1 MSQENREG
9 GPGSDDRE
17 IPELDPHQRRAVE
30 AYLGMDSGLVTL
42 ASVPGAGKSTVA
54 GKAVAAELLERTAA
68 GDPRPHERLV
78 SASFSREDASD
89 IVPDV
94 IAWIETL
101 YERGEAPPE
110 VDRAAVDRLADQLRE
125 APRIG
130 TVDSV
135 LRSVFGEVATSV
147 GFGRMPTVGNAA
159 LIRRVHADTF
169 EAVADDFP
177 ARIER
182 LREAYPDGEWDD
194 GVDDMLRA
202 AFRFTRRHDLS
213 MDAFESRVRAAVERN
228 FGGEEGSEG
237 GKEGNE
243 GGEPSSFDDLLADV
257 QRYRG
262 APRAERVAEE
272 SSADERE
279 ALVAADRRIYREW
292 TGIVGTFRTVLER
305 YVSRYDAHC
314 TERGVVSHLDCAYW
328 VDRFFT
334 HESHEGPRR
343 RRLLARYHDEI
354 ESAVVDEAQ
363 DVSRIQHDALAHLI
377 DADTRVLLAG
387 DVQQCIYQWRDATP
401 ELFGRAIADGEY
413 FGRVWEPRTN
423 ETADR
428 NYRSRPGIV
437 RLANAVAERTLN
449 HPERGGLGDVD
460 AATPSLHAKRDA
472 GEGPSVHVAAFDGDG
487 EPGSKNWVDPELGG
501 REAPVVA
508 NYVAGALA
516 DGRFGG
522 GERDDGRDE
531 ADDSG
536 DGDQPSIT
544 VLFANRTHMDAYA
557 TCFENRGFTVAN
569 ASAHLFASQSVRA
582 VVDTV
587 RWLVD
592 PSDPARTRTL
602 ITGSALAGVTPNPY
616 ADDYEG
622 FDSALNVL
630 REVDWSVSDAA
641 GADGLDSGCATVLAG
656 LSDLQ
661 ADARRL
667 ATEPAAV
674 VVREVVDRL
683 RLEADP
689 LEIDPDTDQPQ
700 RVATLDALVA
710 LVGEWEGDDRYDN
723 AELCTLFEPFLERP
737 QRGPT
742 QPVADPDAVDV
753 VFRTIH
759 SMKGDQDDVVVLA
772 DAATRIGPDA
782 HNTDRFVAAGAD
794 PALAPPVSAV
804 EGAPNLP
811 AVSGGLYAP
820 DADVP
825 RRSGPNA
832 AGLRWRPEY
841 WLAGDASEGE
851 DDPHEVLVGPPVRR
865 EAAAA
870 DRAES
875 WRTLHVALTRAS
887 DHLVIPLPRDDDR
900 LRGRDHWAAVLY
912 DVLGSDAVTG
922 NGISTVDLPDGDGT
936 LQPTRVAVNGVTLG
950 AVLGMD
956 DTDRPTPPPRGPDPA
971 PSTDVLGE
979 AWLPR
984 FVGPST
990 LAPLVEDPASA
1001 LVPFLRGREVHTVS
1015 ESVDDGLPLSFDRVR
1030 TETVGTLV
1038 HDLVAA
1044 LADGECSAAELD
1056 GDRGR
1061 RIADELLERAV
1072 PDGVGDTER
1081 EGLRTFLHEWV
1092 LPDLATSAL
1101 WSRVERAETV
1111 YTDEP
1116 LQAVTRIAGVELE
1129 VQGEADLL
1137 LAMPD
1142 GSWAVEDV
1150 KAALAEPTPAQ
1161 RRRYRMQVDVYAWTL
1176 TRQLDEAA
1184 TGSDIAGEPQVVP
1197 RVTTVGV
1204 SAEEY
1209 GPDPTA
1215 GSWREAVRGM
1225 AE

>member
-1 MSQENREG
+1 MSGDPRESSENR
-9 GPGSDDRE
+9 DV
-17 IPELDPHQRRAVE
+17 PELDPHQRRAVE

-94 IAWIETL
+94 IAWIEAL
-101 YERGEAPPE
+101 YERGEAPDA

-169 EAVADDFP
+169 DAVADDFP

-213 MDAFESRVRAAVERN
+213 MDGFESRLLTAVERN
-228 FGGEEGSEG
+228 FGGADE
-237 GKEGNE
+237 NRD
-243 GGEPSSFDDLLADV
+243 GEPSSFDDLLADV
-257 QRYRG
+257 KRYRG
-262 APRAERVAEE
+262 APRAERVDGE

-279 ALVAADRRIYREW
+279 ALVAADRRINREW

-334 HESHEGPRR
+334 HESHDGPRR

-377 DADTRVLLAG
+377 DGDTRVLLAG

-460 AATPSLHAKRDA
+460 APTPSLHAKRDA
-472 GEGPSVHVAAFDGDG
+472 GDGPSVHVAAFDGDG
-487 EPGSKNWVDPELGG
+487 EPGSKNWVDPDLGG

-522 GERDDGRDE
+522 SEGENGSDE
-531 ADDSG
+531 NG
-536 DGDQPSIT
+536 DDQPSIT

-557 TCFENRGFTVAN
+557 TCFEERGFTVAN

-592 PSDPARTRTL
+592 PSDPARTQTL
-602 ITGSALAGVTPNPY
+602 ITDSALAGVTPNPY

-622 FDSALNVL
+622 FDSALGTL
-630 REVDWSVSDAA
+630 REAEWSVADAA
-641 GADGLDSGCATVLAG
+641 TAGGLDSGCATVLGG
-656 LSDLQ
+656 LADLQ
-661 ADARRL
+661 SDARRL

-683 RLEADP
+683 GLEADP

-700 RVATLDALVA
+700 RVATLDALIA
-710 LVGEWEGDDRYDN
+710 LVEEWEGDDRYDN

-782 HNTDRFVAAGAD
+782 HDTDRFVAAGAD

-804 EGAPNLP
+804 EGAPDLP
-811 AVSGGLYAP
+811 GVSGGLYAP

-841 WLAGDASEGE
+841 WIAGEGP
-851 DDPHEVLVGPPVRR
+851 DDPHEVLAGPPVRR

-870 DRAES
+870 DRSES

-900 LRGRDHWAAVLY
+900 LRGRNHWAAVLY
-912 DVLGSDAVTG
+912 DVIGSDAVRG
-922 NGISTVDLPDGDGT
+922 NGVSTVDLPNGDGT
-936 LQPTRVAVNGVTLG
+936 LQPTPVAVNGVTLG
-950 AVLGMD
+950 AVLRGD
-956 DTDRPTPPPRGPDPA
+956 DANRPTPPLRGPNPA
-971 PSTDVLGE
+971 PPTDVLG
-979 AWLPR
+979 AVWLPR

-990 LAPLVEDPASA
+990 LAPLVEDPAAA
-1001 LVPFLRGREVHTVS
+1001 LVPFLRGQEVHTDS
-1015 ESVDDGLPLSFDRVR
+1015 ESVDDDLPLSFDRVR

-1044 LADGECSAAELD
+1044 LADAECAAAEVN
-1056 GDRGR
+1056 GSRGR
-1061 RIADELLERAV
+1061 RIADKVLEREA
-1072 PDGVGDTER
+1072 PDGLGDTGR

-1150 KAALAEPTPAQ
+1150 KAALAAPTPAQ

-1176 TRQLDEAA
+1176 TRQLDAA
-1184 TGSDIAGEPQVVP
+1184 GTGDGDGTTPEVVP

-1209 GPDPTA
+1209 GPDPTTE
-1215 GSWREAVRGM
+1215 SWHEAVRGM